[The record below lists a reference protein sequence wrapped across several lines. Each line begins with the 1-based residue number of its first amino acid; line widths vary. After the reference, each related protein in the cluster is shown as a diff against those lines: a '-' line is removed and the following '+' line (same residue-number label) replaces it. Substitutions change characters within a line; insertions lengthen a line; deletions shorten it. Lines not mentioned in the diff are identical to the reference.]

1 MNMLAF
7 SRAKYLAIKQR
18 LAAEHPGLD
27 EETLADTVEGL
38 TDLHDIVA
46 AIVRSAITDEALA
59 QGLRGRVT
67 EMQARLARF
76 EDRASCRRSIA
87 RDVMVEAEIK
97 KITAPDLTISI
108 RPGTPSVLVIDEAII
123 PATYWI
129 TPAPRLDR
137 QSLGADLKRGIVIA
151 GVSLSNSQPI
161 LSVRAK

>member
-7 SRAKYLAIKQR
+7 SKAKYQAIKQR
-18 LAAEHPGLD
+18 LAADHPGLD

-46 AIVRSAITDEALA
+46 AIVRAAITDEALA
-59 QGLRGRVT
+59 QGLRGRIS

-76 EDRASCRRSIA
+76 EDRALSRRSVA

-97 KITAPDLTISI
+97 KITASDLTISI
-108 RPGTPSVLVIDEAII
+108 RPGTPSVQVLDETIV
-123 PATYWI
+123 PAAYWV

-137 QSLGADLKRGIVIA
+137 QGLGADLKRGLVIA
-151 GVSLSNSQPI
+151 GVSLATSQPI